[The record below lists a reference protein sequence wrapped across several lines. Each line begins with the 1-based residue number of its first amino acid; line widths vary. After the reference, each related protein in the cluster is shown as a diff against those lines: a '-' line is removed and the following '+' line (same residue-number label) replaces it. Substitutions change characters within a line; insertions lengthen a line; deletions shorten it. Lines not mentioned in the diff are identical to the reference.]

1 MDAKKRTLSV
11 GIILVVGVVL
21 TLVSNFVVQNSSL
34 LATGCI
40 IICIGC
46 IRAYQLFRYKTDA
59 NYAAERDINNHDERN
74 LALYRQAQATTF
86 VITAVGLAIAAIVTN
101 LLGQEL
107 IAQVVSV
114 VVSLMLTIFIA
125 TYWVIRVKS

>member
-1 MDAKKRTLSV
+1 MDAKKRTLSAV
-11 GIILVVGVVL
+11 FLIVTGVALVL
-21 TLVSNFVVQNSSL
+21 IANFLIQNSSL
-34 LATGCI
+34 FGAGCAF
-40 IICIGC
+40 ICIGC
-46 IRAYQLFRYKTDA
+46 IRTYQLFRYKTDA

-125 TYWVIRVKS
+125 TYWVIRTKS